1 NRFFRFLKT
10 SSMIN
15 LMAKPRVNP
24 IKPDINP
31 HTIGPQYNL
40 KPILVPTTEKAVPS
54 TSPTSNKDTPSAWSI
69 VSNSFIFPGR
79 VFSGIAKIF
88 SFWIP
93 FFSIAAIHISKEIW
107 CLKVAI
113 SCIFITPSFGFLR
126 FESSDVG
133 NCLSKRISVLL
144 QIIYYFRLHLYMHQK
159 QQNHKLKVNIRT
171 IQYVKPY

>member
-1 NRFFRFLKT
+1 
-10 SSMIN
+10 MIN

-93 FFSIAAIHISKEIW
+93 FFSIAAIHISKEIT
-107 CLKVAI
+107 C
-113 SCIFITPSFGFLR
+113 FIVVFFSAWYSVDSQKYFLFGFL
-126 FESSDVG
+126 FFQ
-133 NCLSKRISVLL
+133 LL
-144 QIIYYFRLHLYMHQK
+144 LYTFLKIYG
-159 QQNHKLKVNIRT
+159 V
-171 IQYVKPY
+171 